1 MKYSSLAYFIAEIF
15 LTDYCKIFL
24 IIEKLKFVPIFDD
37 IFGWTFLSIFE
48 LKIFKECSVFV
59 FEKKIAE
66 KLHKPRRKETVTEL
80 LKASVRNLERFRHP
94 KVIEINI
101 IFNQKHFTIFCMT
114 SISELF
120 HWNSKVTRYSSVRFI
135 RCEMN

>member
-120 HWNSKVTRYSSVRFI
+120 H
-135 RCEMN
+135 